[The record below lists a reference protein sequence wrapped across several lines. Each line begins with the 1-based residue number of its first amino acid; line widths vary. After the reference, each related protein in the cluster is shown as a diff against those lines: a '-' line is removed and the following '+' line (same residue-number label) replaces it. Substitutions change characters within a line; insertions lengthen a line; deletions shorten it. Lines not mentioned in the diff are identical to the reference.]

1 MPNGFVEAQRNST
14 GLLTA
19 VERRVLLWLAHRLP
33 ARVNSDHLTALGLVS
48 MLLTGMCFAISREM
62 PAALW
67 GVVLFLSLNWFGDS
81 LDGTLARV
89 RGHQRPRYGFYVDH
103 ILDTFGALFVLGGLA
118 LSGHMTPI
126 VAAAFLIAYYIL
138 SIEIYLATYCVGRFQ
153 MSFWGW
159 GPTELRILL
168 AIGALTLLVK
178 PVVTIFE
185 TEMRL
190 FDVGGVVGAA
200 GLLFTA
206 IVSAIGN
213 TRRLYAAEPLPQI
226 LLSRRRD
233 AETQRTETHDENS
246 ILLCG
251 LRK

>member
-1 MPNGFVEAQRNST
+1 
-14 GLLTA
+14 
-19 VERRVLLWLAHRLP
+19 
-33 ARVNSDHLTALGLVS
+33 
-48 MLLTGMCFAISREM
+48 
-62 PAALW
+62 
-67 GVVLFLSLNWFGDS
+67 DS

-118 LSGHMTPI
+118 ISGHMTPI
-126 VAAAFLIAYYIL
+126 VAAAFLVAYYVL

-178 PVVTIFE
+178 PMVTIYG

-190 FDVGGVVGAA
+190 FDVGGTVGAA

-206 IVSAIGN
+206 IISAIGN
-213 TRRLYAAEPLPQI
+213 TRRLYAAEPLPQKTASQETGRSGETQL
-226 LLSRRRD
+226 LLS
-233 AETQRTETHDENS
+233 
-246 ILLCG
+246 
-251 LRK
+251 

>member
-1 MPNGFVEAQRNST
+1 MPNGFVEAKRNST

-19 VERRVLLWLAHRLP
+19 AERRVLYWIAPRLP
-33 ARVNSDHLTALGLVS
+33 ARINSDHLTVLGLLS
-48 MLLTGMCFAISREM
+48 MFFVGVCFAVSKDM
-62 PAALW
+62 PVALF
-67 GVVLFLSLNWFGDS
+67 GVVLFLALNWFGDS

-118 LSGHMTPI
+118 ISGAMTPI
-126 VAAAFLIAYYIL
+126 VAAAFLIAYYLL

-178 PVVTIFE
+178 PMVTIVGV
-185 TEMRL
+185 EMRL
-190 FDVGGVVGAA
+190 FDVGGIVGAA
-200 GLLFTA
+200 GLVLTA
-206 IVSAIGN
+206 IISAIGN
-213 TRRLYAAEPLPQI
+213 TRRLYAAEPLPQN
-226 LLSRRRD
+226 LTSQRRD
-233 AETQRTETHDENS
+233 AETQSTKHDTQS
-246 ILLCG
+246 GPLLCG
-251 LRK
+251 LRQ

>member
-1 MPNGFVEAQRNST
+1 MPNGFVEAKRNST

-19 VERRVLLWLAHRLP
+19 AERRVLYWIAPRLP
-33 ARVNSDHLTALGLVS
+33 ARINSDHLTVLGLLS
-48 MLLTGMCFAISREM
+48 MFFVGVCFAVSKDM
-62 PAALW
+62 PVALF
-67 GVVLFLSLNWFGDS
+67 GVVLFLALNWFGDS

-118 LSGHMTPI
+118 ISGAMTPI
-126 VAAAFLIAYYIL
+126 VAAAFLIAYYLL

-178 PVVTIFE
+178 PMVTIVGVQ
-185 TEMRL
+185 MRL
-190 FDVGGVVGAA
+190 FDVGGIVGAV
-200 GLLFTA
+200 GLVLTA
-206 IVSAIGN
+206 IISAIGN
-213 TRRLYAAEPLPQI
+213 TRRLYAAEPLPQN
-226 LLSRRRD
+226 LTSQRRD
-233 AETQRTETHDENS
+233 AETQSTKHDTQS
-246 ILLCG
+246 GPLLCG
-251 LRK
+251 LRQ